1 MYVLWLRRK
10 GGIVMLELLKSKII
24 IGFILFILG
33 ITYVEAMNVKK
44 MEENTKKACDNY
56 ISMNL
61 N

>member
-1 MYVLWLRRK
+1 
-10 GGIVMLELLKSKII
+10 MLELLKSKII